1 VQAVDRMI
9 ASLQDTLTKAG
20 VAGNTDIVFSSD
32 NGYHMGEY
40 RLTPGKMTAFD
51 TDVNVPLVAAGP
63 GIRAGSVI
71 SDPAQNIDLAPTF
84 ETLAGAATPA
94 TVDGRSLIPLLSGQS
109 DAGWRTTSYTY
120 VEYTDG
126 TIEYYNRATD
136 PDELHNIAGQLP
148 ASTRTALH
156 TDLTAMTNCH
166 GDTVCWT
173 ASHLAH

>member
-1 VQAVDRMI
+1 MVISRALCRRLVPVCAVLGVMLATSCTGSPSSTPQAVDRMI

-20 VAGNTDIVFSSD
+20 VAANTDIVFSSD

-84 ETLAGAATPA
+84 EALTGAATPA

-109 DAGWRTTSYTY
+109 DAGWRTASL
-120 VEYTDG
+120 V
-126 TIEYYNRATD
+126 
-136 PDELHNIAGQLP
+136 LQL
-148 ASTRTALH
+148 RLF
-156 TDLTAMTNCH
+156 
-166 GDTVCWT
+166 
-173 ASHLAH
+173 